1 MSAEKTPP
9 TRKASKK
16 DPGFKKR
23 SQYVVDR
30 KFQARYFAAWLTIA
44 FWIVFALGFFYI
56 TASWLYLKYH
66 QNPAAWT
73 DAEYRQAVRFFVAA
87 NVVFILFLIALIGMA
102 AILHSHRIAG
112 ACYRMKTDLTKIRGG
127 DSTLVIQLRKSDF
140 LQDLADEVND
150 TVRVFRSRL
159 RDQERRLELA
169 KDLSNALSSATLPP
183 EIAMLATEV
192 GRQLAVKEELPLD
205 AIEADSGDE
214 EE

>member
-1 MSAEKTPP
+1 MGAEKTPP

-16 DPGFKKR
+16 DPGYKKR
-23 SQYVVDR
+23 TQFLVDK
-30 KFQARYFAAWLTIA
+30 KFQSRYFAAWLTIA

-66 QNPAAWT
+66 QNPTAWT

-112 ACYRMKTDLTKIRGG
+112 ACYRMKTDLAKIRGG
-127 DSTLVIQLRKSDF
+127 DPGLVIQLRKSDF
-140 LQDLADEVND
+140 LQDLADEIND
-150 TVRVFRSRL
+150 TVRHFRSRV

-169 KDLSNALSSATLPP
+169 KDLSDAVAGAPLSP
-183 EIAMLATEV
+183 EIATLATEV
-192 GRQLAVKEELPLD
+192 GRQLAVKEELPLET
-205 AIEADSGDE
+205 IEADSGDE
-214 EE
+214 E